1 MKEKNPVTKLS
12 RSELLA
18 RAKESF
24 SKFEELRGF
33 L

>member
-1 MKEKNPVTKLS
+1 MKEKERAAKGSHP
-12 RSELLA
+12 ELA
-18 RAKESF
+18 AKVKEIF

>member
-1 MKEKNPVTKLS
+1 MKEKKTVTKSS

-18 RAKESF
+18 RAKEIF

>member
-1 MKEKNPVTKLS
+1 MKEKRAVLKSS

-18 RAKESF
+18 RAKETF

>member
-1 MKEKNPVTKLS
+1 MNKKALFSKEGL
-12 RSELLA
+12 SELLTEG
-18 RAKESF
+18 KEIF